1 MSKKDP
7 LQNLDLE
14 TLMQAWHGLAKREQD
29 LERIK
34 EREEGRRTDKGVWTI
49 DEAQREAERVVLE
62 GHEDEPT
69 MSSDAIEIDDGD
81 EGTEMTSIP
90 LPDC

>member
-1 MSKKDP
+1 MSNKDP
-7 LQNLDLE
+7 LKDIDLQ

-29 LERIK
+29 LERIA

-49 DEAQREAERVVLE
+49 DDDQRAAERVVLD
-62 GHEDEPT
+62 GLEDEPT
-69 MSSDAIEIDDGD
+69 IGTEVIELDDGD